1 LIIQIIGLPGSG
13 KTTIA
18 DALRDRINGL
28 HINADDVRNGINKD
42 LGFSIEDRVENAR
55 RLGELARLMATKQ
68 DKPVIVD
75 FINPT
80 AATREAF
87 GKADIVVWMDT
98 ITEGRFEDTNKLWE
112 TPLQYDHRITVIG
125 NDYDDS
131 IATRTFKIITDF
143 NLFDWKADSTLMLGR
158 YQPWHEGHRALYDE
172 AKPKNKQT
180 VIAVRHT
187 QGMTEKDPMS
197 FEDVK
202 RNILADVP
210 DAIVIK
216 APNFKSIVYGR
227 DVGYSIEQINL
238 SPELQAI
245 SATQKRKEMGL

>member
-1 LIIQIIGLPGSG
+1 MIIQFIGLPGAG

-18 DALRDRINGL
+18 DALKDRINGL

-55 RLGELARLMATKQ
+55 RLGEMARLMERKQ
-68 DKPVIVD
+68 DRPVIVD
-75 FINPT
+75 FVAPT
-80 AATREAF
+80 EETRKAF
-87 GKADIVVWMDT
+87 GKADIVVWVDT

-112 TPLQYDHRITVIG
+112 VPSHYDHKIVVTG
-125 NDYDDS
+125 DDYQDS
-131 IATRTFKIITDF
+131 IPTRTFKIITDF

-158 YQPWHEGHRALYDE
+158 YQPWHEGHRALYEE

-187 QGMTEKDPMS
+187 QGMTDKDPMS
-197 FEDVK
+197 FEDVRK
-202 RNILADVP
+202 NILADVP

>member
-1 LIIQIIGLPGSG
+1 MIIQIIGLPGSG

-42 LGFSIEDRVENAR
+42 LGFSVEDRVENAR
-55 RLGELARLMATKQ
+55 RLGELARLMDAKQ

-75 FINPT
+75 FVNPT
-80 AATREAF
+80 EQTRKAF

-112 TPLQYDHRITVIG
+112 IPSHYDHRITVIG

-158 YQPWHEGHRALYDE
+158 YQPWHEGHRALYE
-172 AKPKNKQT
+172 AAKPKNKQT
-180 VIAVRHT
+180 VIAVRHC
-187 QGMTEKDPMS
+187 QGMTEKDPLS

-202 RNILADVP
+202 KNILADVP

-227 DVGYSIEQINL
+227 DVGYTIDKIEL

-245 SATQKRKEMGL
+245 SATQKRKEMGI